1 VYGTSVC
8 TRDGVPG
15 EGKMEPVLL
24 PGDNRRTKNGGRR
37 VGRTLAWLENRRVVL
52 FSLAFAAL

>member
-1 VYGTSVC
+1 
-8 TRDGVPG
+8 
-15 EGKMEPVLL
+15 MEPVLL